1 MGNGSLSCLLLFSL
15 RIVKDCGEHKKWGAG
30 KRAVD
35 CGGARLNNNLPTGR
49 EIAGKGGGPVF
60 RVQPGYTGIG
70 KSGTWPCFFFA
81 LTKLFKTRVAV
92 LPAFSPLIFW

>member
-60 RVQPGYTGIG
+60 RVQPGYTGIV
-70 KSGTWPCFFFA
+70 KKRNLAVFF
-81 LTKLFKTRVAV
+81 LRSNQ
-92 LPAFSPLIFW
+92 AF